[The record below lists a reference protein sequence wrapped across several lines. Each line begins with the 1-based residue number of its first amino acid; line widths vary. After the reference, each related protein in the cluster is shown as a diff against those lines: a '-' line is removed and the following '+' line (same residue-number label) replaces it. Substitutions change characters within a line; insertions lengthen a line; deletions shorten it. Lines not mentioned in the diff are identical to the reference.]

1 MQLVA
6 METPSLK
13 FFPSRAELKASR
25 CMKLVT
31 LCVLKILKNTDFF
44 TLQMKNNYFY
54 YYFVFKKWSS
64 SFSFKN
70 KFFQKKS
77 VSVSWLPSAVMW
89 LVRSCDSSSVKS
101 RCNHELLRGSCLAVR
116 VRRVRPWRWV
126 PWTGQNSLGILI
138 PPSPRSPSIPD
149 LFCSRFR
156 KSADCQTKAAL
167 VSVGLR
173 TAHARAKALTCPQ
186 GSARPRQRP
195 KRRGTMWRCG
205 TGPTCSGG
213 CITLTLGTRSFRWSC
228 GCRWVSASPLCA
240 WSSLS
245 GSEADVSRNDL
256 SLSVLMC
263 TFRRKF
269 KLKEMK
275 TGRIVQVLRSA
286 EETCDDDQMTHSSV
300 VCYRRGKLIIFTT
313 SDTCQTSPKAS
324 L

>member
-1 MQLVA
+1 MC
-6 METPSLK
+6 LK
-13 FFPSRAELKASR
+13 FWKIQTFSHFKWKTIIFTIILYLKND
-25 CMKLVT
+25 L
-31 LCVLKILKNTDFF
+31 LHLVLKINSS
-44 TLQMKNNYFY
+44 
-54 YYFVFKKWSS
+54 KK
-64 SFSFKN
+64 K
-70 KFFQKKS
+70 
-77 VSVSWLPSAVMW
+77 VSQSADS
-89 LVRSCDSSSVKS
+89 LARSCDWCGHVTRRRWSPAATM
-101 RCNHELLRGSCLAVR
+101 SCSAALVSLFVSAVF
-116 VRRVRPWRWV
+116 VRDGEFREPDRTP
-126 PWTGQNSLGILI
+126 SGILL
-138 PPSPRSPSIPD
+138 PPSPRSPFIPD